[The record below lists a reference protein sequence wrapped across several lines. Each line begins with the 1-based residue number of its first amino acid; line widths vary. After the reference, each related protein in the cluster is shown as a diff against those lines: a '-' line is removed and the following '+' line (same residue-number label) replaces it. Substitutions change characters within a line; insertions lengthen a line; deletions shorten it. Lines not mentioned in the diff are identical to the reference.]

1 VSKATAGFRTST
13 RERFAFVL
21 FCAGQGIF
29 NQFLNGYGQKFM
41 TEAGLTAAT
50 VGIIFLATRVFD
62 AVNDPVFGGII
73 DRANFKS
80 GKFIPWLRL
89 ATILLPILTVAIF
102 FLPASLPI
110 GGKITW
116 AATFYVMYSVAYTI
130 CDVPIF
136 SMISATTD
144 SVQERVHIMSRNAL
158 GSALVTLAIS
168 VAIPYLYP
176 VIGWNWTAVIM
187 SAAAA
192 LLMIPMGQ
200 TAKERFINRDP
211 ERVTL
216 RAMIAYLKQNRYLQM
231 YFVGMFLLFST
242 GTTAQ
247 AAIFFADF
255 NLGDPTK
262 LAFMTL
268 VLALPALC
276 VVIGLPLLTR
286 HFDKFRLYLIC
297 IVGQIAIS
305 VVSYFAGYDNMP
317 VFYVLLVIRGFFW
330 GGNAMMLGMFT
341 SDFIEYGEFRT
352 GKRLQGTA
360 YSIQTFTS
368 KVMTAVAGAIVMFW
382 MAHAGFVEGTG
393 QVQTAATLDSIW
405 ELIALFPAFGAAVS
419 LLAFFRYDLRDK
431 DVQLMARAN
440 GGEITKAEAEAQFSH
455 PYK

>member
-1 VSKATAGFRTST
+1 VSAATAGFRTSG

-21 FCAGQGIF
+21 FMSGQTVF
-29 NQFLNGYGQKFM
+29 NQFLNGYGQKFL

-50 VGIIFLATRVFD
+50 VGTIFLATRVFD

-73 DRANFKS
+73 DRAHLKG
-80 GKFIPWLRL
+80 GKFLPWLRL
-89 ATILLPILTVAIF
+89 SAVLLPILTVAIF
-102 FLPASLPI
+102 FLPASLPA
-110 GGKITW
+110 GGKVTW
-116 AATFYVMYSVAYTI
+116 AATFYVLYSVAYTI

-158 GSALVTLAIS
+158 GAAVVTLLIAAA
-168 VAIPYLYP
+168 VPNLYP

-192 LLMIPMGQ
+192 GLMVPMGRLGQ
-200 TAKERFINRDP
+200 ERFVNRDP
-211 ERVTL
+211 ARVTW
-216 RAMIAYLKQNRYLQM
+216 RAMAAYLRGNRYLQL
-231 YFVGMFLLFST
+231 YFVGMFILFST
-242 GTTAQ
+242 STTSQ
-247 AAIFFADF
+247 AGLFFADF
-255 NLGDPTK
+255 NLGDPGK
-262 LAFMTL
+262 LTVITL
-268 VLALPALC
+268 VLAVPALL
-276 VVIGLPLLTR
+276 VVVGLPLLTR
-286 HFDKFRLYLIC
+286 RVDKFRLYLVC
-297 IVGQIAIS
+297 VVGQIAVS
-305 VVSYFAGYDNMP
+305 VVSYVAGYANTP
-317 VFYVLLVIRGFFW
+317 VFYALLAVRGVFW

-352 GKRLQGTA
+352 GQRLQGTA

-382 MAHAGFVEGTG
+382 MARAGFVEGTDT
-393 QVQTAATLDSIW
+393 VQSEATLASIW

-419 LLAFFRYDLRDK
+419 LVCFLRYDLRDR

-455 PYK
+455 AYR